1 MARQITRVVILGAG
15 FAGLFAAAEFEK
27 LSHLAPGLEVTLID
41 RNNYH
46 LFVPLL
52 YHVGT
57 GGIEPG
63 NICFPIRATLKRGG
77 AQPPVIF
84 SEAEVVRIDTDNKT
98 IVCDRMQVQYDYLV
112 LAPGSTTNYY
122 GIPGLEE
129 NIVPLKTIEDGIAMH
144 NRMLESFEA
153 ALLEND
159 EQRKRELLTFVVV
172 GGGPTGVEL
181 SSTMALFIFRT
192 LVRDYPLLVPMARV
206 ILAEA
211 GDTLLRGM
219 RPKIAQLAL
228 AELQKL
234 GVEVILNCQVAKAT
248 PEGIETRDGRVIRSH
263 NVSWVGGVKP
273 VPLIQSLQAEKSRD
287 GRVVVNEYLQ
297 VPSLPEIY
305 VAGDCAYALRKD
317 NGMPYPPTAQAA
329 VREGAACAKNIVR
342 AISKYP
348 LCPFTY
354 KWKGDMIFMGRNY
367 GVGEFMGRVVSGMP
381 AFLMYEGYHLLT
393 LTGFKN
399 KVVTVLDWAYDY
411 FYSRSTVRLR

>member
-1 MARQITRVVILGAG
+1 MAKQVTKVVILGAG
-15 FAGLFAAAEFEK
+15 FAGLFAAIEFEK
-27 LSHLAPGLEVTLID
+27 LSRLAPGVEVTLID

-63 NICFPIRATLKRGG
+63 NICFPVRATLKTGG
-77 AQPPVIF
+77 TRPPVVF
-84 SEAEVVRIDTDNKT
+84 SEAEVISIDTQNKT
-98 IVCDRMQVQYDYLV
+98 ILCDRTELQYDYLV
-112 LAPGSTTNYY
+112 LSPGSTTNYY

-129 NIVPLKTIEDGIAMH
+129 NIVPLKTIEDGVSMH

-153 ALLEND
+153 AVLEND
-159 EQRKRELLTFVVV
+159 EQKKRELLTFVVV

-192 LVRDYPLLVPMARV
+192 LVRSYPHLVPMARV

-219 RPKIAQLAL
+219 RPRISELAFK
-228 AELQKL
+228 ELQRL
-234 GVEVILNCQVAKAT
+234 GVEVILNCKVAKAT
-248 PEGIETRDGRVIRSH
+248 PDGIETHDGRVIRSH

-273 VPLIQSLQAEKSRD
+273 VTLIESLQAEKSRD
-287 GRVVVNEYLQ
+287 GRVVVNDYLQ
-297 VPSLPEIY
+297 VPSLPEVY
-305 VAGDCAYALRKD
+305 VAGDSAYALRKD
-317 NGMPYPPTAQAA
+317 NGAPYPPTAQAA
-329 VREGAACAKNIVR
+329 VRMGSACAQNIMRSVLN
-342 AISKYP
+342 YP

-354 KWKGDMIFMGRNY
+354 KWKGDMIFIGRSY
-367 GVGEFMGRVVSGMP
+367 GVGEFMGKVVSGMP
-381 AFLMYEGYHLLT
+381 AFLMYQGYHLLT

-399 KVVTVLDWAYDY
+399 KMVTIIDWVYDY